1 MLTLGKNKSN
11 IIYVKKIWHRTEKEI
26 RAMTIRTN
34 EEKMI
39 VENIREVV
47 EDFKENKLVEL
58 WNEFCDKNYYE
69 ERIYYLSDDEI
80 NDFFSNKTPAELIRM
95 GSNVDLDNKYF
106 YFHLGELNTTD
117 NIFDVVDIDELVDYI
132 IDNDNDCNDTDIR
145 DLLDELEEVE

>member
-1 MLTLGKNKSN
+1 
-11 IIYVKKIWHRTEKEI
+11 
-26 RAMTIRTN
+26 MTIRTN

-47 EDFKENKLVEL
+47 EDFKEDKLVEL
-58 WNEFCDKNYYE
+58 WNEFCNKNYYE
-69 ERIYYLSDDEI
+69 EVIYYLSDDEI

-95 GSNVDLDNKYF
+95 GSNLDLDNKYF
-106 YFHLGELNTTD
+106 YFHLDELNTTD

>member
-1 MLTLGKNKSN
+1 
-11 IIYVKKIWHRTEKEI
+11 
-26 RAMTIRTN
+26 MTIRTNN

-58 WNEFCDKNYYE
+58 WNEFCNENYYE
-69 ERIYYLSDDEI
+69 EVIYYLSDDEI

>member
-1 MLTLGKNKSN
+1 M
-11 IIYVKKIWHRTEKEI
+11 
-26 RAMTIRTN
+26 RTN

-58 WNEFCDKNYYE
+58 WNEFCVKNCYE
-69 ERIYYLSDDEI
+69 EVIYYLSDDEI
-80 NDFFSNKTPAELIRM
+80 NDWFSNKTPAELIRM

-106 YFHLGELNTTD
+106 YFHLGELNATD

-132 IDNDNDCNDTDIR
+132 IDNDDDCNDIYIR

>member
-1 MLTLGKNKSN
+1 
-11 IIYVKKIWHRTEKEI
+11 
-26 RAMTIRTN
+26 MTIRTN
-34 EEKMI
+34 EEKTI
-39 VENIREVV
+39 VENIRVVV

-80 NDFFSNKTPAELIRM
+80 NDWFSNKTPAELIRM
-95 GSNVDLDNKYF
+95 GKDVDLNSKYF

-132 IDNDNDCNDTDIR
+132 IDNDNDCNDVDIR
-145 DLLDELEEVE
+145 DLLDELEEVEE

>member
-1 MLTLGKNKSN
+1 M
-11 IIYVKKIWHRTEKEI
+11 
-26 RAMTIRTN
+26 RTN

-47 EDFKENKLVEL
+47 EDFKENKLAEL

-69 ERIYYLSDDEI
+69 ERIYYLSDEEI
-80 NDFFSNKTPAELIRM
+80 NDLFSNKTPAELIRM

-106 YFHLGELNTTD
+106 YFHLNELNTTD

-145 DLLDELEEVE
+145 NLLDELEEVE

>member
-1 MLTLGKNKSN
+1 
-11 IIYVKKIWHRTEKEI
+11 
-26 RAMTIRTN
+26 MTIRTN

-39 VENIREVV
+39 VENIKEVV

-58 WNEFCDKNYYE
+58 WNEFCNKNYYE
-69 ERIYYLSDDEI
+69 EVIYYLSDDEI
-80 NDFFSNKTPAELIRM
+80 NDFFSNNTPAELIRM
-95 GSNVDLDNKYF
+95 GSDVNLDNKYF
-106 YFHLGELNTTD
+106 YFHLGKLNTMD

>member
-1 MLTLGKNKSN
+1 
-11 IIYVKKIWHRTEKEI
+11 
-26 RAMTIRTN
+26 MTIRTN

-69 ERIYYLSDDEI
+69 EVIYYLSDDEI

-106 YFHLGELNTTD
+106 YFHLNELNTTD

-132 IDNDNDCNDTDIR
+132 IDSDNDCNDTDIR

>member
-1 MLTLGKNKSN
+1 
-11 IIYVKKIWHRTEKEI
+11 
-26 RAMTIRTN
+26 MTIRTN

-47 EDFKENKLVEL
+47 EDFKEDKLVEL

-80 NDFFSNKTPAELIRM
+80 NDFFSNKTPAELIRI
-95 GSNVDLDNKYF
+95 GKDVDLDNKYF
-106 YFHLGELNTTD
+106 YFHLGELNTTY
-117 NIFDVVDIDELVDYI
+117 NVFDVVDIDELVDYI

>member
-1 MLTLGKNKSN
+1 
-11 IIYVKKIWHRTEKEI
+11 
-26 RAMTIRTN
+26 MTIRTN

-69 ERIYYLSDDEI
+69 EVIYYLSDDEI
-80 NDFFSNKTPAELIRM
+80 NDFFSNKTPAELIRI

-106 YFHLGELNTTD
+106 YFHLGELNTTS
-117 NIFDVVDIDELVDYI
+117 NIFDVVDIDELIDYI
-132 IDNDNDCNDTDIR
+132 IDNDNDCNDTSIR

>member
-1 MLTLGKNKSN
+1 
-11 IIYVKKIWHRTEKEI
+11 
-26 RAMTIRTN
+26 MTIRTN
-34 EEKMI
+34 KEKMI

-80 NDFFSNKTPAELIRM
+80 NDFFSNKTPAELIRI
-95 GSNVDLDNKYF
+95 GKDVDLDNKYF
-106 YFHLGELNTTD
+106 YFHLNELNTTD
-117 NIFDVVDIDELVDYI
+117 NIFDVIDIDELVDYI
-132 IDNDNDCNDTDIR
+132 IDIDNDCNDTDIR

>member
-1 MLTLGKNKSN
+1 M
-11 IIYVKKIWHRTEKEI
+11 
-26 RAMTIRTN
+26 RTN

-39 VENIREVV
+39 VENIKEVV
-47 EDFKENKLVEL
+47 EDFKETKLVEL

-80 NDFFSNKTPAELIRM
+80 NDLFSNKTPAELIRM

-106 YFHLGELNTTD
+106 YFHLDELNTTD
-117 NIFDVVDIDELVDYI
+117 NIFDVIDIDELVDYI

-145 DLLDELEEVE
+145 NLLDELEEVE

>member
-1 MLTLGKNKSN
+1 
-11 IIYVKKIWHRTEKEI
+11 
-26 RAMTIRTN
+26 MTVRTN

-47 EDFKENKLVEL
+47 EDFKGNKLVEL

-95 GSNVDLDNKYF
+95 GRDVNLDNKYF
-106 YFHLGELNTTD
+106 YFHLCELNTTD

>member
-1 MLTLGKNKSN
+1 
-11 IIYVKKIWHRTEKEI
+11 
-26 RAMTIRTN
+26 MTIRTNN

-58 WNEFCDKNYYE
+58 WNEFCNENYYE
-69 ERIYYLSDDEI
+69 EVIYYLSDDEI
-80 NDFFSNKTPAELIRM
+80 NDFFSNKNKTPAELIRI
-95 GSNVDLDNKYF
+95 GSDVDLDNKYF

>member
-1 MLTLGKNKSN
+1 M
-11 IIYVKKIWHRTEKEI
+11 
-26 RAMTIRTN
+26 RTN

-80 NDFFSNKTPAELIRM
+80 NDLFSNKTPAELIRM
-95 GSNVDLDNKYF
+95 GSDVDLDNKYF
-106 YFHLGELNTTD
+106 YFHLNELNTTD

-145 DLLDELEEVE
+145 DLLDKLEEAE

>member
-1 MLTLGKNKSN
+1 M
-11 IIYVKKIWHRTEKEI
+11 RPEKL
-26 RAMTIRTN
+26 
-34 EEKMI
+34 I
-39 VENIREVV
+39 VESIKVVV
-47 EDFKENKLVEL
+47 EDFKEDKLVEL

-80 NDFFSNKTPAELIRM
+80 NDWFSNKTPAELIRM

-106 YFHLGELNTTD
+106 YFHLSELNTTD

>member
-1 MLTLGKNKSN
+1 
-11 IIYVKKIWHRTEKEI
+11 
-26 RAMTIRTN
+26 MTIRTN

-58 WNEFCDKNYYE
+58 WNEFCNKNYYE
-69 ERIYYLSDDEI
+69 EVIYYLSDDEI
-80 NDFFSNKTPAELIRM
+80 NDFFSNNTPAELIRM
-95 GSNVDLDNKYF
+95 GSDVNLDNKYF
-106 YFHLGELNTTD
+106 YFHLGKLNTMD